1 MFAPG
6 LLAGK
11 RILVTGG
18 GTGLGRSMAGRFAE
32 LGADLILVGRRLDVL
47 QAAAAEIGAAT
58 DVEVTTYSVDVRD
71 PVAVDAAIDACF
83 ERGGLDVLVNN
94 AAANFIARTE
104 TLSHRAADAVLN
116 ITLHGPLYATMA
128 AGRRWLAAGRPGVV
142 LSIVATYAWTGS
154 PYVVPSAMAKA
165 GLLAMTQSLAVEW
178 GGKGIRTVAIAPGPF
193 PTKGAWERLFPR
205 EDLAAHV
212 VTTVPLKRVGEHA
225 ELANLA
231 AYLVS
236 DQAAYINGAC
246 VTIDGGRWLR
256 GAGNFSF
263 LEGLTEAEWESFRPK
278 KEAKSS
284 A

>member
-6 LLAGK
+6 LLSGK

-18 GTGLGRSMAGRFAE
+18 GTGLGRSMARRFAE
-32 LGADLILVGRRLDVL
+32 LGADLVLVGRRLDVL

-58 DVEVTTYSVDVRD
+58 DVEVTTHSVDVRD
-71 PVAVDAAIDACF
+71 PAAVDAVMETCF
-83 ERGGLDVLVNN
+83 AERGIDVLVNN

-116 ITLHGPLYATMA
+116 ITLHGPLYATTA

-178 GGKGIRTVAIAPGPF
+178 GPKGIRTVAIAPGPF
-193 PTKGAWERLFPR
+193 PTKGAWDRLFPR

-212 VTTVPLKRVGEHA
+212 VTTVPLKRVGEHE

-263 LEGLTEAEWESFRPK
+263 LEGLTDSEWEGFRPK
-278 KEAKSS
+278 KEATSS

>member
-1 MFAPG
+1 MFSPG
-6 LLAGK
+6 LLSGK

-32 LGADLILVGRRLDVL
+32 LGADLVLLGRRLDVL
-47 QAAAAEIGAAT
+47 QATAAEIGAAT
-58 DVEVTTYSVDVRD
+58 DVEVTTLSADVRD
-71 PVAVDAAIDACF
+71 PQAVEAAIETCF
-83 ERGGLDVLVNN
+83 AERGIDVLVNN

-128 AGRRWLAAGRPGVV
+128 TGRRWLAAKRPGVV

-178 GGKGIRTVAIAPGPF
+178 GSKGIRTVAIAPGPF

-205 EDLAAHV
+205 EDLAAHL
-212 VTTVPLKRVGEHA
+212 VTTVPLKRVGEHE

-263 LEGLTEAEWESFRPK
+263 LDGLTEAEWQSFRPK
-278 KEAKSS
+278 KEAKSTP
-284 A
+284 

>member
-1 MFAPG
+1 MARDF
-6 LLAGK
+6 AGK
-11 RILVTGG
+11 TVAVTGAAG
-18 GTGLGRSMAGRFAE
+18 GLGRALALRFAAAGARIVA
-32 LGADLILVGRRLDVL
+32 LDRDAAVLQGLTFPDGADAVRIACDVSSEADCLRAMAEARR
-47 QAAAAEIGAAT
+47 A
-58 DVEVTTYSVDVRD
+58 
-71 PVAVDAAIDACF
+71 F
-83 ERGGLDVLVNN
+83 GGIDVLVNN

-128 AGRRWLAAGRPGVV
+128 AGRRWLAAKRPGVV

-205 EDLAAHV
+205 EDLAQHV
-212 VTTVPLKRVGEHA
+212 VTTVPLKRVGQHE

-263 LEGLTEAEWESFRPK
+263 LEGLTDAEWESFRPK
-278 KEAKSS
+278 KDTKG
-284 A
+284 